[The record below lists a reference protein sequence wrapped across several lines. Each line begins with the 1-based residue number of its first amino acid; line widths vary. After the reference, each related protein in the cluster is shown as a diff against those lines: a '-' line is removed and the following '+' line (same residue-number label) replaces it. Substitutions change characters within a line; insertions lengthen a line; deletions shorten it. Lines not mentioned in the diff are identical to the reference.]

1 MFYDS
6 IGHWQFRYY
15 LFKTNWEFFHS
26 VFLTCA
32 AIVIAN
38 TKFCFFCTIV
48 CCDINHAR
56 VRAGQSISHT
66 EKTTASQDVEE
77 ASKSE
82 DDEWEDLSLPHEDE
96 AASSRTNFDPEAVCK
111 LKPLGAN
118 GDGDNNV
125 RVEVNLEEEARAAEA
140 ESDLDLLARLLEDSL
155 RIDPRWEAGPRDLC
169 VVFWSSGTTGAPKG
183 IPKTNQQLLAGKRTD
198 LKN

>member
-1 MFYDS
+1 MFYD
-6 IGHWQFRYY
+6 IIDHWQFRYY
-15 LFKTNWEFFHS
+15 LLKKIGSFFT
-26 VFLTCA
+26 VFLTISF
-32 AIVIAN
+32 IVIAN
-38 TKFCFFCTIV
+38 TKFCFLYYLV

-82 DDEWEDLSLPHEDE
+82 DDEWEDLSLPHEDNE
-96 AASSRTNFDPEAVCK
+96 AAISRTSYDPKAVCK

-118 GDGDNNV
+118 GDGDNNA
-125 RVEVNLEEEARAAEA
+125 RVEAKLEEEARAAEA
-140 ESDLDLLARLLEDSL
+140 ESDLDLLARLMEDSL
-155 RIDPRWEAGPRDLC
+155 RIDPRWEAGPKDLC

-198 LKN
+198 